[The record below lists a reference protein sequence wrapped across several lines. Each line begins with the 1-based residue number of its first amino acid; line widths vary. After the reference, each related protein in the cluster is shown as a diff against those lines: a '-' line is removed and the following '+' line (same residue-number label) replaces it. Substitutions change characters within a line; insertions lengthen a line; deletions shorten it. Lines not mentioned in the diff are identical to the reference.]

1 MKPPHPALDEAALGE
16 APSDFSSDDA
26 ADDPADDPTDD
37 PADDP
42 AAIHADDPAFAPSD
56 APAASGA
63 AGTPDAP
70 EQAIVLPPR
79 RASARGRSL
88 ETVGI
93 LLGTSAPQPLDGSL
107 TVSVIKTDVRSR
119 TLSALAAVLNRGKT
133 ASPKTDLRF
142 SVDGGGTQRV
152 IVPELSPGETRNV
165 KIKLRMP
172 NRDRPQAMSVTFLD
186 RRYSSGSRATQ

>member
-1 MKPPHPALDEAALGE
+1 MPLAPEELQPEDLQPEAA
-16 APSDFSSDDA
+16 ARA
-26 ADDPADDPTDD
+26 
-37 PADDP
+37 
-42 AAIHADDPAFAPSD
+42 
-56 APAASGA
+56 
-63 AGTPDAP
+63 AP
-70 EQAIVLPPR
+70 EAHDHAIVLPPR
-79 RASARGRSL
+79 RSSARTRTL

-119 TLSALAAVLNRGKT
+119 SLSALAAVLNRGKT

-152 IVPELSPGETRNV
+152 IIPELSPGETRNV

-172 NRDRPQAMSVTFLD
+172 NRDRPQAVSVTFLD